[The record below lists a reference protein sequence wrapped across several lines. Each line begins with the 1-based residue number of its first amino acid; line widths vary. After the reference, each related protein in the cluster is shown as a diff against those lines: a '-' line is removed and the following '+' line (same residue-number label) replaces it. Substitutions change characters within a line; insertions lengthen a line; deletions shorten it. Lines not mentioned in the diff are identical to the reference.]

1 MKKPFIFVLLSF
13 LVFLLIGCPP
23 PKITCPQGPEGKEVI
38 LPKCEK
44 LIKYDSVNLT
54 LPNLSIPIP
63 AIGTTVTVGSGTW
76 KKEQLQKASDA
87 ALALDDGNYLVCN
100 ALPSRMSVCKN
111 DAECYQVITDHY
123 NNIIKEQQFI
133 ECLKSNNPKAL
144 DWWLATY
151 YKKEVKVIGKDKA
164 KDIGKAK
171 DIMVEAEYK
180 IDKDKNK
187 DVITTYEYV
196 LKENVK
202 ARPLSTF

>member
-1 MKKPFIFVLLSF
+1 MKKTFIFVLLSF

-23 PKITCPQGPEGKEVI
+23 PKITCPQGPEGKEII

-54 LPNLSIPIP
+54 LPSLSIPIP
-63 AIGTTVTVGSGTW
+63 TMATAITIGGVTW

-111 DAECYQVITDHY
+111 DAECYQVITEHY
-123 NNIIKEQQFI
+123 DNIVKEQQFI

-151 YKKEVKVIGKDKA
+151 YNIKEVKVKVKVKGNAKDK
-164 KDIGKAK
+164 G
-171 DIMVEAEYK
+171 VETYK
-180 IDKDKNK
+180 
-187 DVITTYEYV
+187 YV